1 MSKNYLKKWEIFASY
16 TSYTKVHFNEFVAN
30 VFHDNIGSK
39 KNQPPSSKKN
49 LRLFFSFKCQKI
61 TWRSVNFLLLIY
73 FKVVSKFPKQ
83 ISFSIRFR
91 LRPQTRKTCPVAS
104 KLYLRS
110 LYIVVLCCGCAT
122 SPVLEQ
128 DQRFWILV
136 LDICLTLHILNSL
149 VFPWLM
155 QSAL

>member
-1 MSKNYLKKWEIFASY
+1 MVELEIVCITAKPYRNYRNF
-16 TSYTKVHFNEFVAN
+16 HFNEFVAN
-30 VFHDNIGSK
+30 VFRDNIGSK
-39 KNQPPSSKKN
+39 QIQFLSSKQNWGPFLVLNVK
-49 LRLFFSFKCQKI
+49 KI

-104 KLYLRS
+104 KLYQRL

-128 DQRFWILV
+128 DQRSWILV
-136 LDICLTLHILNSL
+136 LEYTQYI
-149 VFPWLM
+149 
-155 QSAL
+155 QK